1 MTGEKLLQKWQK
13 RLGLTEWHI
22 VLKENCTP
30 NDMCNDVC
38 GECEIDEVH
47 KIAVVRIIDR
57 SYYGDRIVPYN
68 FEKTL
73 IHELL
78 HIKFVFI
85 DNSGNELRDR
95 ILHQNIEDLAKGFLL
110 ADKEYG
116 DNDLGAIVLEDEKK
130 CKTKKPTI

>member
-13 RLGLTEWHI
+13 RLGLIEWHI
-22 VLKENCTP
+22 VLKENCAP
-30 NDMCNDVC
+30 NDICNDVC

-57 SYYGDRIVPYN
+57 CYYGERIVPYN

-85 DNSGNELRDR
+85 DNSGNELHDR
-95 ILHQNIEDLAKGFLL
+95 LLHQSIEDLAKGFVL

-116 DNDLGAIVLEDEKK
+116 DGELGAILIEETEKK
-130 CKTKKPTI
+130 NRK

>member
-13 RLGLTEWHI
+13 RFGLIEWHI

-30 NDMCNDVC
+30 NDMLNDVC

-47 KIAVVRIIDR
+47 KIAIIRIIDR
-57 SYYGDRIVPYN
+57 CYYGERIVPYN

-78 HIKFVFI
+78 HIKFVLI
-85 DNSGNELRDR
+85 DNSENELHDR
-95 ILHQNIEDLAKGFLL
+95 ILHQNIEDLAKAFLL

-116 DNDLGAIVLEDEKK
+116 NNEMGATILEDEKK

>member
-1 MTGEKLLQKWQK
+1 MTGEKLLQKWQN

-47 KIAVVRIIDR
+47 KIAIIRIIDR
-57 SYYGDRIVPYN
+57 CYYGERIVPYN

-73 IHELL
+73 VHELL
-78 HIKFVFI
+78 HIKFVLI
-85 DNSGNELRDR
+85 DNSENELHDR
-95 ILHQNIEDLAKGFLL
+95 ILHQNIEDLAKSFIFANKGWV
-110 ADKEYG
+110 
-116 DNDLGAIVLEDEKK
+116 DNDLGVIVLEDEEK
-130 CKTKKPTI
+130 CKTKKSII